1 MPNIKTLQMGTS
13 GTFNYALGLK
23 DGAIVS
29 VPWVQAMVL
38 KGKVFHAYVGSATT
52 PVTLDASYAAT
63 DPDISLDVPDGT
75 AIIPLMVRVI
85 IEAYG
90 TTALFETFTLCSK
103 TLAAAS
109 AGTLFLPINIATRQG
124 KGSACKVYVG
134 PTVTDGNTTD
144 AFEFNRNVQAKAVTI
159 ATADDDSTWQHNVT
173 EWNIAQKGY
182 APVLHGEASMQTWA
196 ISQASSGYIQY
207 EWLELSED
215 DLKY

>member
-1 MPNIKTLQMGTS
+1 MPNIKTLEMGS
-13 GTFNYALGLK
+13 SSDFNFALGLK
-23 DGAIVS
+23 DGSTVS

-38 KGKVFHAYVGSATT
+38 KGRVFHAYVGSATT

-75 AIIPLMVRVI
+75 AIIQLMVRVI

-109 AGTLFLPINIATRQG
+109 AGTLFLPINMATRQG
-124 KGSACKVYVG
+124 NGSACKVYVG

-144 AFEFNRNVQAKAVTI
+144 AFEFN
-159 ATADDDSTWQHNVT
+159 
-173 EWNIAQKGY
+173 
-182 APVLHGEASMQTWA
+182 
-196 ISQASSGYIQY
+196 
-207 EWLELSED
+207 
-215 DLKY
+215 